1 MPLREAERARRAPIG
16 RPTSRGGGGGWACG
30 GRRAR
35 GTPFRHSGS
44 GAAEV
49 YDVPV
54 FSAIMSYGRGN
65 NECRIYVGNL
75 PPDIRTKDIEDL
87 FYKFGKIVFID
98 LKNRRGPPFAFVEFE
113 DSRWVAP
120 PSAPRPARTPRG
132 GPSAGRPPRPE
143 WRARAPQALECWDP
157 SALHDILGAREA
169 LGGPGGPGGPGR
181 SGRVGAPGR
190 RREKAGAEP
199 ARATCA
205 CLRACQLAWRAASR
219 PCAWRRWLEGG
230 RGGHE
235 WASGGHGGT
244 GGRRAGGREGTGGRA
259 ANPERRT

>member
-157 SALHDILGAREA
+157 SALHDILGAWEA
-169 LGGPGGPGGPGR
+169 LGGPAARAG
-181 SGRVGAPGR
+181 SGRQVGGGK
-190 RREKAGAEP
+190 RREQSLREPPARACVLASLLGGRPLGPVRGGAGWRAGAE
-199 ARATCA
+199 
-205 CLRACQLAWRAASR
+205 
-219 PCAWRRWLEGG
+219 
-230 RGGHE
+230 
-235 WASGGHGGT
+235 GT
-244 GGRRAGGREGTGGRA
+244 SGRRAGTGAREGGGRAGTGGRA